1 MRSANVSP
9 FVAGLWLKERAVKS
23 SSFSLTRQALLV
35 ALLGAGIGVSVAATP
50 KEQQAIVQTG
60 NGGPEVLKLQT
71 VAVLEPGV
79 GQVLIRVY
87 AAAVNPT
94 DWKTRIGAPG
104 SAAVTGAIVPGG
116 DVAGVI
122 EKIGSGVDTLKVG
135 DPVFAVISRSNGVL
149 NGGYSQYA
157 VAAIANV
164 VPKPPGA
171 TYAEAAGLGIATI
184 TGVRAVDETKVSQG
198 ERVLITGVAG
208 GVGSA
213 AAQAAK
219 ARGAYVIGTAT
230 AQHNA
235 YLKSIGVDEV
245 IDYTQG
251 KFEDKVKNVDVVID
265 TVGSD
270 TAERALTT
278 IKKGG
283 LYVSVAA
290 HDLEDKCAA
299 AGVNC
304 MSRNA
309 VPGQQKGL
317 YEEVSTLAT
326 TGKLKVKVEK
336 TFPLAQAAQA
346 QELGEQGHTEG
357 KIVLIVNEAK
367 ANRK

>member
-1 MRSANVSP
+1 
-9 FVAGLWLKERAVKS
+9 LKS
-23 SSFSLTRQALLV
+23 LILPLTRQAMFV
-35 ALLGAGIGVSVAATP
+35 AMLGISIGGSFAATP
-50 KEQQAIVQTG
+50 KEQKAIVQTG

-71 VAVLEPGV
+71 VAVLEPGE
-79 GQVLIRVY
+79 GQVLLRVY

-94 DWKTRIGAPG
+94 DWKMRTAGPGYAPAV
-104 SAAVTGAIVPGG
+104 AAVIPGR

-122 EKIGSGVDTLKVG
+122 EKIGSGVGTLKVG
-135 DPVFAVISRSNGVL
+135 DAVFAVISRSASAL
-149 NGGYSQYA
+149 NGGYSQF
-157 VAAIANV
+157 AIAAMADV
-164 VPKPPGA
+164 VPKPPST
-171 TYAEAAGLGIATI
+171 TYAQAAGLGIATL
-184 TGVRAVDETKVSQG
+184 TGVRAVNQTEVSQG
-198 ERVLITGVAG
+198 ERVLITGAAG

-245 IDYTQG
+245 IDYTQD

-265 TVGSD
+265 TVGGD

-278 IKKGG
+278 IKKDG

-290 HDLEDKCAA
+290 RGLEPKCAA
-299 AGVNC
+299 AGIRC
-304 MSRNA
+304 MSRDA
-309 VPGQQKGL
+309 VVQRSV
-317 YEEVSTLAT
+317 YEEVATLAS

-346 QELGEQGHTEG
+346 QELSEQGHTEG
-357 KIVLIVNEAK
+357 KIVLIVDEAK
-367 ANRK
+367 ANRR

>member
-1 MRSANVSP
+1 MI
-9 FVAGLWLKERAVKS
+9 G
-23 SSFSLTRQALLV
+23 T
-35 ALLGAGIGVSVAATP
+35 GIGVSFAATP
-50 KEQQAIVQTG
+50 REQKAIVQTG
-60 NGGPEVLKLQT
+60 TGGPEVLKLQT
-71 VAVLEPGV
+71 IPVLEPEQ

-94 DWKTRIGAPG
+94 DWKARTAAPG
-104 SAAVTGAIVPGG
+104 YATLVGSIVPGV

-122 EKIGSGVDTLKVG
+122 EKLGSGVEMLKVG
-135 DPVFAVISRSNGVL
+135 DPVFAVISRKPGVL
-149 NGGYSQYA
+149 NGAYSQFA
-157 VAAIANV
+157 IAAAANV
-164 VPKPPGA
+164 VPKPPGT

-235 YLKSIGVDEV
+235 YLQSIGVDEI
-245 IDYTQG
+245 IDYSQG
-251 KFEDKVKNVDVVID
+251 KFEDQVKNVDVVID

-278 IKKGG
+278 IKKDG
-283 LYVSVAA
+283 LYISVAA
-290 HDLEDKCAA
+290 RGLEAKCAA
-299 AGVNC
+299 AGVTC
-304 MSRNA
+304 LSRGTA
-309 VPGQQKGL
+309 FDVRRSV
-317 YEEVSTLAT
+317 YEEVGLLAT
-326 TGKLKVKVEK
+326 TGKLKVKVER

-357 KIVLIVNEAK
+357 KIVLIVDEAK
-367 ANRK
+367 AYRK

>member
-1 MRSANVSP
+1 MVM
-9 FVAGLWLKERAVKS
+9 
-23 SSFSLTRQALLV
+23 
-35 ALLGAGIGVSVAATP
+35 LLGLFGTGVGLSVAATP
-50 KEQQAIVQTG
+50 TVQKAIVQTG
-60 NGGPEVLKLQT
+60 NGGPEVLQFQS
-71 VAVLEPGV
+71 VPVLEPGE
-79 GQVLIRVY
+79 GEVLIRVY

-94 DWKTRIGAPG
+94 DWKTRIGGPGRAP
-104 SAAVTGAIVPGG
+104 VTGTVIPGV

-122 EKIGSGVDTLKVG
+122 EKIGSGVDALKVG
-135 DPVFAVISRSNGVL
+135 APVFAVVSHSPGVL
-149 NGGYSQYA
+149 NGGYSQFA

-164 VPKPPGA
+164 VPKPPTT

-230 AQHNA
+230 AQHDS

-251 KFEDKVKNVDVVID
+251 KFEEQVKDVDVVID

-270 TAERALTT
+270 TAERALRT
-278 IKKGG
+278 IKKNGY
-283 LYVSVAA
+283 YVSVAA
-290 HDLEDKCAA
+290 RGLEAKCAA
-299 AGVNC
+299 AEVQC
-304 MSRNA
+304 MSRDA
-309 VPGQQKGL
+309 TSGL
-317 YEEVSTLAT
+317 QRSWYEEISTLASS
-326 TGKLKVKVEK
+326 GRLKVKVES
-336 TFPLAQAAQA
+336 TFPLVQAGQA
-346 QELGEQGHTEG
+346 QQLSEQGHTEG
-357 KIVLIVNEAK
+357 KIVLIVDSSK

>member
-1 MRSANVSP
+1 
-9 FVAGLWLKERAVKS
+9 
-23 SSFSLTRQALLV
+23 
-35 ALLGAGIGVSVAATP
+35 
-50 KEQQAIVQTG
+50 
-60 NGGPEVLKLQT
+60 VLQLQT
-71 VAVLEPGV
+71 VPVLEPRD

-94 DWKTRIGAPG
+94 DWKARTAGPG
-104 SAAVTGAIVPGG
+104 YAAVAGTIIPGG

-135 DPVFAVISRSNGVL
+135 DPVFAVIARKPGVL
-149 NGGYSQYA
+149 NGGYSQFA
-157 VAAIANV
+157 VASIASV
-164 VPKPPGA
+164 MPKPPGA
-171 TYAEAAGLGIATI
+171 TYAEAAGLGIATV

-198 ERVLITGVAG
+198 EHVLITGVAG

-245 IDYTQG
+245 IDYSQV
-251 KFEDKVKNVDVVID
+251 KFEDQVKNVDVVID
-265 TVGSD
+265 TVGGD

-278 IKKGG
+278 IKKDG

-290 HDLEDKCAA
+290 RGFEEKCAA
-299 AGVNC
+299 AGVHC
-304 MSRNA
+304 MSRDA
-309 VPGQQKGL
+309 VPGMQRNL
-317 YEEVSTLAT
+317 YEEVGMLAS
-326 TGKLKVKVEK
+326 TGKLKVKVEE
-336 TFPLAQAAQA
+336 TFPLAQAGRA
-346 QELGEQGHTEG
+346 QELGERGHTEG
-357 KIVLIVNEAK
+357 KIVLIVNAAK

>member
-1 MRSANVSP
+1 MKFSAV
-9 FVAGLWLKERAVKS
+9 
-23 SSFSLTRQALLV
+23 SLTRQALFV
-35 ALLGAGIGVSVAATP
+35 AVLGAYIGVSSAAVP
-50 KEQQAIVQTG
+50 KEQKAIVQTG
-60 NGGPEVLKLQT
+60 NGGPEVLSLQT
-71 VAVLEPGV
+71 VPVLEPGE

-94 DWKTRIGAPG
+94 DWKARNGGPAYPTATGTLIPG
-104 SAAVTGAIVPGG
+104 V

-122 EKIGSGVDTLKVG
+122 ETLGAGVDTLKVG
-135 DPVFAVISRSNGVL
+135 APVFAVMSRKPGVL
-149 NGGYSQYA
+149 NGGYSQFA

-164 VPKPPGA
+164 VPKPPRT

-184 TGVRAVDETKVSQG
+184 TGVRAVYETKVSQG

-278 IKKGG
+278 IKKDG
-283 LYVSVAA
+283 LYVTVASRGFQDKCVAA
-290 HDLEDKCAA
+290 
-299 AGVNC
+299 GIQC
-304 MSRNA
+304 MSRDMTPDMQSS
-309 VPGQQKGL
+309 V
-317 YEEVSTLAT
+317 YEEVARLAT

-336 TFPLAQAAQA
+336 TFPLAQAGQAQA
-346 QELGEQGHTEG
+346 LSEQGHTEG

-367 ANRK
+367 ANRR

>member
-1 MRSANVSP
+1 M
-9 FVAGLWLKERAVKS
+9 
-23 SSFSLTRQALLV
+23 ALFV
-35 ALLGAGIGVSVAATP
+35 ALLGTYSGASFAATP
-50 KEQQAIVQTG
+50 KEQHAIVQTG
-60 NGGPEVLKLQT
+60 NGGPEVLQLQT
-71 VAVLEPGV
+71 VPVLEPGE

-87 AAAVNPT
+87 AAAVNPV
-94 DWKTRIGAPG
+94 DWKIRTAAPG
-104 SAAVTGAIVPGG
+104 RAPVTGTIIPGV
-116 DVAGVI
+116 DIAGVI
-122 EKIGSGVDTLKVG
+122 EKIGGGVDTLKVG
-135 DPVFAVISRSNGVL
+135 DPVFAVISREPGIL
-149 NGGYSQYA
+149 NGAYSQFA
-157 VAAIANV
+157 VTAVANV
-164 VPKPPGA
+164 VPKPPGT
-171 TYAEAAGLGIATI
+171 TYAQAAGLGIATI

-230 AQHNA
+230 TQHNA

-270 TAERALTT
+270 TAERALTLV
-278 IKKGG
+278 KKDG

-290 HDLEDKCAA
+290 RGLEQKCAA

-304 MSRNA
+304 MSRDA
-309 VPGQQKGL
+309 TAGMQKSL
-317 YEEVSTLAT
+317 YEEVNTLAT

-357 KIVLIVNEAK
+357 KIILIVDAAK
-367 ANRK
+367 ASRN

>member
-1 MRSANVSP
+1 M
-9 FVAGLWLKERAVKS
+9 
-23 SSFSLTRQALLV
+23 
-35 ALLGAGIGVSVAATP
+35 LGICIGVSFAATP
-50 KEQQAIVQTG
+50 REQKAIVQTG

-71 VAVLEPGV
+71 VPVLSPGE

-94 DWKTRIGAPG
+94 DWKTRSAAPG
-104 SAAVTGAIVPGG
+104 YAVIAGTIIPGG

-122 EKIGSGVDTLKVG
+122 ESIGTGVDTLKVG
-135 DPVFAVISRSNGVL
+135 DPVFAVIARSLGLL
-149 NGGYSQYA
+149 NGGYSQFA
-157 VAAIANV
+157 VAAVANV
-164 VPKPPGA
+164 VGKPPGT

-184 TGVRAVDETKVSQG
+184 TGVRAVNETRVSQG

-219 ARGAYVIGTAT
+219 ARGAFVIGTAT

-251 KFEDKVKNVDVVID
+251 RFEDKVKNVDVVID
-265 TVGSD
+265 TVGGD

-278 IKKGG
+278 IRKDG

-290 HDLEDKCAA
+290 RNLEEKCAA
-299 AGVNC
+299 AGVHC
-304 MSRNA
+304 LSRGTA
-309 VPGQQKGL
+309 FETQRSVF
-317 YEEVSTLAT
+317 EEVELLAT
-326 TGKLKVKVEK
+326 TGKLRVKVEK
-336 TFPLAQAAQA
+336 TFPLAQAAEA
-346 QELGEQGHTEG
+346 QQLGEQGHTEG
-357 KIVLIVNEAK
+357 KIVLIVNAAK